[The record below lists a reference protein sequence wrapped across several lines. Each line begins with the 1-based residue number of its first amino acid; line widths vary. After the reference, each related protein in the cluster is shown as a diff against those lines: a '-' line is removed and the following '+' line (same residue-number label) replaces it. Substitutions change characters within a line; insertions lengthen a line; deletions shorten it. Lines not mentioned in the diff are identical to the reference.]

1 MVLALGAIAAGYV
14 PYSLFVG
21 EGMEHFWG
29 EAILILPSHP
39 ALEHAHHVPTLVK
52 ISPLIVGA
60 IGISTAWFLYIK
72 RPDIPG
78 KIAAR
83 FQGIYQFLL
92 NKWYFDEL
100 YDKIFVRPA
109 FAIGRGLWKGGD
121 GALIDGCGPDGISS
135 AVRVMARR
143 VSALQ
148 TGYLYHYAFAML
160 IGIAALVS
168 WYMFTKGA

>member
-1 MVLALGAIAAGYV
+1 
-14 PYSLFVG
+14 
-21 EGMEHFWG
+21 
-29 EAILILPSHP
+29 
-39 ALEHAHHVPTLVK
+39 LVK
-52 ISPLIVGA
+52 FAPLIVGA
-60 IGISTAWFLYIK
+60 IGIAAAYVLYIA

-78 KIAAR
+78 KIAGR

-109 FAIGRGLWKGGD
+109 FALGRALWKGGD
-121 GALIDGCGPDGISS
+121 GALIDGIGPDGVSS